1 VKIPTQEELDAV
13 IQAFDESWGAVDEVL
28 YRACREHPLHNDRRA
43 IMCKMV
49 VVGRCYA
56 AGIERLVTPRK
67 GEQAVDRIGDCLA
80 RHGAVID
87 GIIQGLPDPEA
98 PLTPAPMRIVVRQ
111 HGRLTRLLARHLT
124 KGRYPTSFVSKYL
137 HFHRP
142 IVPIY
147 DAYCLAGLTKAVHW
161 DQKEIP
167 FGPPGRADRGYYQFC
182 ARFMRLHEACRDAG
196 LAPSVKDL
204 DAWLWQVPK

>member
-1 VKIPTQEELDAV
+1 MKIPTQEELDAV

-147 DAYCLAGLTKAVHW
+147 DAYCLAGLTKAVPTGIRRRFPSARLAGQTGATTSSARGSCDCTKPAATPVW
-161 DQKEIP
+161 R
-167 FGPPGRADRGYYQFC
+167 RA
-182 ARFMRLHEACRDAG
+182 
-196 LAPSVKDL
+196 
-204 DAWLWQVPK
+204 